1 MATTLART
9 FVSSLSN
16 RSLNTVPASAPA
28 LKRFY
33 SVATSNNK
41 EEEQK
46 QRSAGGLLNRSQIN
60 GIYIFFN
67 NKKKPNHVEN
77 KKPLIPY
84 HLIQK

>member
-1 MATTLART
+1 MAALART

-33 SVATSNNK
+33 SVATNNK

-60 GIYIFFN
+60 GNDFNTMFYWILMFF
-67 NKKKPNHVEN
+67 
-77 KKPLIPY
+77 I
-84 HLIQK
+84 I